1 MRNLQT
7 DYLDPYLILLPD
19 ESRPYSEPMEAF
31 ADFKSQGK
39 IQQGRVSNFRP
50 AMMEESRD
58 KYKIVTNQVGYFLF
72 DFRPETEIL
81 PFCRENIMGVVA

>member
-58 KYKIVTNQVGYFLF
+58 KYKIVTNQVGYSLS
-72 DFRPETEIL
+72 DFRP
-81 PFCRENIMGVVA
+81 